1 MNNPSHPAL
10 LSVLQP
16 VLKGG
21 ISATCTSIKKIIE
34 GGKAFSAARE
44 FKKAEAEVSTALRLY
59 KFHRRKLELKLT
71 QLKEAE
77 SAGLMDFLGS
87 AIWWAAPAVGSM
99 LLSGFTALGSVVVST
114 LMGAGITLVGGFLAT
129 STALVSLVFTPSGL
143 VTAGIVGTLYGA
155 HKLYKYFKSEP
166 MGTEDDAPP
175 VEANVQANHDSGH
188 SAPPVED
195 NVQDNHDSGHSAA
208 PAFTGKSVLAT
219 TTIKAKGYTKVYQ
232 RVQEWRTKLKLDDLE
247 AKYGLPHGMLTS
259 LMAQESQGNPKA
271 TSPVGAAGLF
281 QFMPDTAEYFGIDPY
296 DPAQSANAAAKY
308 LARLYKR
315 FGSWELALR
324 AYNAGEGNIS
334 RFVKTGKNR
343 AAQSKEN
350 REYAPRIAAHH
361 EAMFGAPAQGSDTS
375 SQSTSVRPVDPTAR
389 TAEPQARAEPFKPS
403 NSVAGFIVPTTG
415 TLTSKFGWRIHP
427 IKRTRKFHKGVDIA
441 GPVGTPVY
449 AAAAG
454 TVTEA
459 RNAGGAGLMIA
470 IKHGT
475 SQTRY
480 MHNSQLLVKAGDT
493 VTQGQLIAKMG
504 STGLST
510 GSHLHFEVWETMKE
524 PSDPAAV
531 IAGIPPGDKRQA
543 VNLTARAEYEGRP
556 SAVVAQNKN
565 PEFYKTK
572 KGIVKS

>member
-77 SAGLMDFLGS
+77 SAGLMDFLGH
-87 AIWWAAPAVGSM
+87 AIRWAAPAVGSM
-99 LLSGFTALGSVVVST
+99 LLAGFTALGSVVVST

-129 STALVSLVFTPSGL
+129 SATLVSLVFTPSGL

-166 MGTEDDAPP
+166 MGTEDGAPP
-175 VEANVQANHDSGH
+175 VE
-188 SAPPVED
+188 
-195 NVQDNHDSGHSAA
+195 NVQDNHDSGHSA
-208 PAFTGKSVLAT
+208 PAFTGKSVLAP
-219 TTIKAKGYTKVYQ
+219 TTIKARGYTKVYQ

-247 AKYGLPHGMLTS
+247 AKHGLPHGMLTA
-259 LMAQESQGNPKA
+259 LMAQESQGNPNA

-281 QFMPDTAEYFGIDPY
+281 QFMPATAKDFGIDPY

-334 RFVKTGKNR
+334 RFVNTGKNR

-427 IKRTRKFHKGVDIA
+427 IKRTRKFHAGVDIG

-454 TVTEA
+454 TVTVA
-459 RNAGGAGLMIA
+459 RNAGGAGLMIT

-504 STGLST
+504 STGAAT